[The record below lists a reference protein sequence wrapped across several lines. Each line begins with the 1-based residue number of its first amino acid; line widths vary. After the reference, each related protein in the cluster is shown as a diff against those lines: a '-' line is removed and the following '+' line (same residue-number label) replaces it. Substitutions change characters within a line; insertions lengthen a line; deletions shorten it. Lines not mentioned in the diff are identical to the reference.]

1 MRVTTSKSHSS
12 TCGWSPRAYRQLVAN
27 QFPYIQPISI
37 NWPLISSKG
46 DARGRFSLASERAR
60 AVSRACNT
68 RSRARERREGIR
80 FVLSR
85 AFWHSIHR
93 VGKTQPRY
101 PFVSRG
107 LIHGIDV
114 ISDYLN
120 DGWGRL
126 RRMVWRELFQ
136 SRSDGI
142 THQHVRVNERYL
154 SWAGNFS
161 MTSGRVI
168 NISGDLFRRFDE

>member
-1 MRVTTSKSHSS
+1 MVVPISFSTIGHVPPPPPLGSSVPRENRRTRGLMRVTTSKSHSS

-85 AFWHSIHR
+85 ASWHSIHR

-120 DGWGRL
+120 DG
-126 RRMVWRELFQ
+126 
-136 SRSDGI
+136 
-142 THQHVRVNERYL
+142 
-154 SWAGNFS
+154 
-161 MTSGRVI
+161 
-168 NISGDLFRRFDE
+168 